1 MSARQALD
9 RYLASFRGL
18 PREVWVLAS
27 VAFVHRS
34 GLMVLPFLT
43 LYATTKLGAT
53 ATQAGL
59 LLGAYGLGSL
69 IGNGLG
75 GWLTD
80 RIGQLRVQVGSL
92 GFAGAMFMGLGQT
105 TDLWLLA
112 AGLFATAVVGEMHR
126 PANNAAI
133 ATYCPESKHPRAYA
147 LHRLAINAGVTI
159 GPALGGQLAAIE
171 YSWLFPCN
179 GLFLAGS
186 AVLLLFR
193 GRGWKPISVAAGG
206 AGDGAV
212 HSSGSPPWRDFALLA
227 AIFFSFVSS
236 LVFFQL
242 MSTLPLYMQEQWGLG
257 EDVIGLLF
265 AVNTVTIILVELP
278 LTHRLQGR
286 PPLRMVALGTAFVG
300 VGFGLMPFGA
310 GVAWAAVSILV
321 WTVGEIL
328 MAPFLVSFIA
338 SRAHPSQRGRAMGL
352 LGMSFGGA
360 HALGPALGTWAY
372 GSLGPDAPWI
382 GAWLLGAVACG
393 GFWLLDRRLGRAAA
407 VESTAVDST
416 AVDSTAV
423 D

>member
-9 RYLASFRGL
+9 RYFASFRGL
-18 PREVWVLAS
+18 PREVWILAS
-27 VAFVHRS
+27 VGFVHRS

-43 LYATTKLGAT
+43 IYATTRLGAT
-53 ATQAGL
+53 AAQAGL
-59 LLGAYGLGSL
+59 LLGAYGAGSL
-69 IGNGLG
+69 IGNGVG

-80 RIGQLRVQVGSL
+80 RIGQLRVQAGSL
-92 GFAGAMFMGLGQT
+92 AFAGAMFFGLGQV
-105 TDLWLLA
+105 TDLVGLGL
-112 AGLFATAVVGEMHR
+112 GLFLTAAVGEMHR

-133 ATYCPESKHPRAYA
+133 ATYCPESDHPRAYA

-159 GPALGGQLAAIE
+159 GPALGGQLAAID

-179 GLFLAGS
+179 GLFLASS
-186 AVLLLFR
+186 AVLLLAR
-193 GRGWKPISVAAGG
+193 GRGWQPVESATSDELDEEHQPRAR
-206 AGDGAV
+206 
-212 HSSGSPPWRDFALLA
+212 SPLNDRPLLA
-227 AIFFSFVSS
+227 AIFFSFLSS

-242 MSTLPLYMQEQWGLG
+242 MSTLPLYMKEQWGLG

-278 LTHRLQGR
+278 LTSRLQQR
-286 PPLRMVALGTAFVG
+286 SALRMVAVGTGFVG

-310 GVAWAAVSILV
+310 GVAWATVSILV

-360 HALGPALGTWAY
+360 HALGPAVGTWAY
-372 GSLGPDAPWI
+372 GAIGPNAPWY
-382 GAWLLGAVACG
+382 GAWLLGGSACA
-393 GFWLLDRRLGRAAA
+393 GFWILERRLRKASP
-407 VESTAVDST
+407 ESA
-416 AVDSTAV
+416 
-423 D
+423 

>member
-18 PREVWVLAS
+18 PREVWILAS

-43 LYATTKLGAT
+43 IYATTRLGAT
-53 ATQAGL
+53 APQAGL

-69 IGNGLG
+69 IGNGVG

-80 RIGQLRVQVGSL
+80 RVGPLRVQVGSL
-92 GFAGAMFMGLGQT
+92 SFAGAMFFGLGQF
-105 TDLWLLA
+105 TDLIWLGL
-112 AGLFATAVVGEMHR
+112 GLFFTAAVGEMHR

-133 ATYCPESKHPRAYA
+133 ATYCPDGDHPRAYA

-171 YSWLFPCN
+171 YGWLFLCN
-179 GLFLAGS
+179 GVFLASS
-186 AVLLLFR
+186 AVLLLAR
-193 GRGWKPISVAAGG
+193 GRGWQPVASRAAGKSTG
-206 AGDGAV
+206 GSEDDSAESADEERQPEVRSPLGDR
-212 HSSGSPPWRDFALLA
+212 PLLA
-227 AIFFSFVSS
+227 AIFFSFLSS

-242 MSTLPLYMQEQWGLG
+242 MSTLPLYMKEQWGLG

-278 LTHRLQGR
+278 LTSRLQR
-286 PPLRMVALGTAFVG
+286 RSALRMVAVGTGFVG
-300 VGFGLMPFGA
+300 AGFGLVPFGA

-360 HALGPALGTWAY
+360 HALGPAIGTWAY
-372 GSLGPDAPWI
+372 GAIGPNAPWY
-382 GAWLLGAVACG
+382 GAWLLGGLACA
-393 GFWLLDRRLGRAAA
+393 GFWALERRLRPASP
-407 VESTAVDST
+407 ESA
-416 AVDSTAV
+416 
-423 D
+423 

>member
-9 RYLASFRGL
+9 RYFASFRGL
-18 PREVWVLAS
+18 PREVWILAS
-27 VAFVHRS
+27 VGFVHRS

-43 LYATTKLGAT
+43 IYATSRLGAT
-53 ATQAGL
+53 AAQAGL
-59 LLGAYGLGSL
+59 LLGAYGVGSL

-80 RIGQLRVQVGSL
+80 RIGQLRVQAGSL
-92 GFAGAMFMGLGQT
+92 AFAGAMFFGLGQVT
-105 TDLWLLA
+105 ELVWLGL
-112 AGLFATAVVGEMHR
+112 GLFLTAAVGEMHR

-133 ATYCPESKHPRAYA
+133 ATYCPESDHPRAYA

-179 GLFLAGS
+179 GLFLASS
-186 AVLLLFR
+186 AVLLLVR
-193 GRGWKPISVAAGG
+193 GRGWQPVEAPELAGADGHG
-206 AGDGAV
+206 AREAR
-212 HSSGSPPWRDFALLA
+212 SPLHDRPLLA
-227 AIFFSFVSS
+227 AIFFSFLSS

-242 MSTLPLYMQEQWGLG
+242 MSTLPLYMKQQWGLG

-278 LTHRLQGR
+278 LTSRFQR
-286 PPLRMVALGTAFVG
+286 RSPLRMVAIGTGFVG

-338 SRAHPSQRGRAMGL
+338 GRAHATQRGRAMGL

-360 HALGPALGTWAY
+360 HALGPAIGSWAY
-372 GSLGPDAPWI
+372 GSIGPNAPWV
-382 GAWLLGAVACG
+382 GAWLLGGLACG
-393 GFWLLDRRLGRAAA
+393 GFWVLERRLRPSGPKAA
-407 VESTAVDST
+407 
-416 AVDSTAV
+416 
-423 D
+423 

>member
-18 PREVWVLAS
+18 PREVWILAS
-27 VAFVHRS
+27 VGFVHRS

-43 LYATTKLGAT
+43 IYATTRLGAS
-53 ATQAGL
+53 AAQAGL
-59 LLGAYGLGSL
+59 LLGAYGVGSL
-69 IGNGLG
+69 IGNGAG

-80 RIGQLRVQVGSL
+80 RIGQLRVQAGSL
-92 GFAGAMFMGLGQT
+92 AFAGAMFFGLGQL
-105 TDLWLLA
+105 TDLVWLGL
-112 AGLFATAVVGEMHR
+112 GLFLTAAVGEMHR

-133 ATYCPESKHPRAYA
+133 ATYCPESDHPRAYA

-179 GLFLAGS
+179 GLFLASS
-186 AVLLLFR
+186 AVLLLAR
-193 GRGWKPISVAAGG
+193 GRGWQPAESATADVS
-206 AGDGAV
+206 DEEHQPRV
-212 HSSGSPPWRDFALLA
+212 RSPLEDRPLLA
-227 AIFFSFVSS
+227 AIFFSFLSS

-242 MSTLPLYMQEQWGLG
+242 MSTLPLYMNEQWGLG

-278 LTHRLQGR
+278 LTSRLQR
-286 PPLRMVALGTAFVG
+286 RSALRMVAVGTGFVG

-360 HALGPALGTWAY
+360 HALGPAIGTWAY
-372 GSLGPDAPWI
+372 GAIGPNAPWY
-382 GAWLLGAVACG
+382 GAWLLGGLACA
-393 GFWLLDRRLGRAAA
+393 GFWVLERRLRPASP
-407 VESTAVDST
+407 ESA
-416 AVDSTAV
+416 
-423 D
+423 